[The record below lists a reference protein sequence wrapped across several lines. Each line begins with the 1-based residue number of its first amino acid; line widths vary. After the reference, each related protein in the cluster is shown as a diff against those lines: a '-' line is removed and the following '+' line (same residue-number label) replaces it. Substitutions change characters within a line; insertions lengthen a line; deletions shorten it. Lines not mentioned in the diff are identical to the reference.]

1 MNENK
6 VPQEINNIVGDN
18 VKALAKLFPSA
29 VKDGLVDFEALKE
42 ELGTF
47 EKVDAE
53 KYELTWS
60 GKQDAKK
67 LSQEDIYNRTLK
79 YIEKDSKNP
88 NTTENLYI
96 EGDNL
101 EVLKLLRQNYYGAI
115 KMIYIDPPYNTD
127 GDFVYNDKFS
137 MTKEESDKKEGTRD
151 KGGNPLQKN
160 QKSTNR
166 YHANWLNMMYPRLKL
181 ARDLLLDDGVIVIN
195 IDEHEVVN
203 MQKLCYEIFYED
215 NELGT
220 IVWDKRNPKGDA
232 KGISYQ
238 HESLLLFAKNKNI
251 FLEKCSIQRPKKN
264 AQIILNKASSQF
276 KKISSSYSFEQAN
289 SEFSKWVN
297 AQKDFT
303 GGERAY
309 NKFDEN
315 GEVYRA
321 VSMAW
326 PNKKQAPKDYCIPL
340 IHPIT
345 KKACAMPDR
354 GWRNPSSTMKLM
366 MENNQILFG
375 KDETTIP
382 NSIYLL
388 KNNMYEN
395 IPSILYYG
403 GSDTSLLQEL
413 GIPFDTP
420 KVVDVCK
427 EHILSFTSKCDIVL
441 DFFSGSST
449 TAHAVMQL
457 NAEDGGNRKF
467 IMVQYPEATDETSEA
482 YKAGYKNI
490 CEIGKERI
498 RRAGEQIIRNAQCVM
513 PNSKPNADPN
523 YELRTTNY
531 ELDTGFKVFRTS
543 DTNIKWNTRDTIS
556 STEIENNNPDFV
568 DFTDNFNDLDVVY
581 EIMLRQ
587 RDVALSEQ
595 IEILTNIGKRTY
607 LYASTYL
614 ICLETE
620 ITNAMVEKLAAL
632 EPLPRKFVFRDT
644 AFKDDI
650 NLKDETFRRL
660 ALLVERNTGDKKR
673 SYTVEFI

>member
-1 MNENK
+1 
-6 VPQEINNIVGDN
+6 
-18 VKALAKLFPSA
+18 
-29 VKDGLVDFEALKE
+29 
-42 ELGTF
+42 
-47 EKVDAE
+47 
-53 KYELTWS
+53 
-60 GKQDAKK
+60 
-67 LSQEDIYNRTLK
+67 
-79 YIEKDSKNP
+79 
-88 NTTENLYI
+88 
-96 EGDNL
+96 
-101 EVLKLLRQNYYGAI
+101 
-115 KMIYIDPPYNTD
+115 
-127 GDFVYNDKFS
+127 
-137 MTKEESDKKEGTRD
+137 
-151 KGGNPLQKN
+151 
-160 QKSTNR
+160 
-166 YHANWLNMMYPRLKL
+166 
-181 ARDLLLDDGVIVIN
+181 
-195 IDEHEVVN
+195 
-203 MQKLCYEIFYED
+203 
-215 NELGT
+215 
-220 IVWDKRNPKGDA
+220 
-232 KGISYQ
+232 
-238 HESLLLFAKNKNI
+238 
-251 FLEKCSIQRPKKN
+251 
-264 AQIILNKASSQF
+264 
-276 KKISSSYSFEQAN
+276 
-289 SEFSKWVN
+289 
-297 AQKDFT
+297 
-303 GGERAY
+303 
-309 NKFDEN
+309 
-315 GEVYRA
+315 
-321 VSMAW
+321 
-326 PNKKQAPKDYCIPL
+326 
-340 IHPIT
+340 
-345 KKACAMPDR
+345 
-354 GWRNPSSTMKLM
+354 M